1 VITQQEESSTI
12 HNQVIDAATAA
23 NAGIIVT
30 SPDADLGQNQEI
42 FPGKHI
48 VTQKPREDVAI
59 YHLSE
64 ASPTLRGMEQQSA
77 FYAEKRSGASSYSM
91 GVESQIAGS
100 RATATGTTAL
110 ISEGNIRFWVS
121 IDDARHAIQELLYL
135 TLQLEQQFRPEG
147 LQLPDGST
155 FQLPQGDIRTSIGL
169 TLSLT
174 SESVNRDLELQNM
187 QLLMGVLN
195 EYYMRLMQAGA
206 MVLNPQFP
214 PEQKALALQV
224 MSASQNIVRRFVERF
239 DVENIDQVV
248 PNLLALLQYGQGQTS
263 AMAGA
268 LPPGPAGMAGG
279 GLGPSAPGAPAG
291 GPPGGPMAGAGQ
303 GPIPGNA
310 APAAF

>member
-1 VITQQEESSTI
+1 
-12 HNQVIDAATAA
+12 
-23 NAGIIVT
+23 
-30 SPDADLGQNQEI
+30 
-42 FPGKHI
+42 
-48 VTQKPREDVAI
+48 
-59 YHLSE
+59 
-64 ASPTLRGMEQQSA
+64 MEQQAA
-77 FYAEKRSGASSYSM
+77 FYAEKSSGASSYSM

-155 FQLPQGDIRTSIGL
+155 FILPQGDIRTSIGL
-169 TLSLT
+169 KLTLT

-224 MSASQNIVRRFVERF
+224 MTSSQNIVRRFVERF
-239 DVENIDQVV
+239 DIENIDQVV
-248 PNLLALLQYGQGQTS
+248 PNLLALLQNGQGQATP
-263 AMAGA
+263 MAGA
-268 LPPGPAGMAGG
+268 LPPGPQGMAPR
-279 GLGPSAPGAPAG
+279 GPGQGIPSPQAVGPGNG
-291 GPPGGPMAGAGQ
+291 SMAGAGQ
-303 GPIPGNA
+303 GPVPGS
-310 APAAF
+310 PAQTAF